1 MQHPPNLFEL
11 LSPAIP
17 LKISTVVACLA
28 ITLLLGW
35 LVRRGLDGDDALI
48 PDERLTLRNFVEIL
62 FEAAVSLAKQVI
74 GHDWA
79 RWMPLVGTLGFFI
92 LVSNVMGLVP
102 GLTNPT
108 SFIET
113 NLAWALISFGAY
125 HYAGFSHHG
134 IAYVQHFVLGPW
146 WLWPLT
152 LPVEL
157 IGHAAR
163 ILSLTIRLTANMF
176 ADHTLL
182 ALFLSLGVVNVFVP
196 ALFVGLGLFVAF
208 LQAFIFM
215 FLTMIYI
222 GMALEEAH

>member
-1 MQHPPNLFEL
+1 MQHPPNVFEL
-11 LSPAIP
+11 LAPVLPIG
-17 LKISTVVACLA
+17 ISTVIACLGL
-28 ITLLLGW
+28 TLLLAW
-35 LVRRGLDGDDALI
+35 LVRRGLEGDDGVI
-48 PDERLTLRNFVEIL
+48 PDERLTLRNFLEIL
-62 FEAAVSLAKQVI
+62 LEGAVSLARQVI

-102 GLTNPT
+102 FLTNPT
-108 SFIET
+108 SYIET
-113 NLAWALISFGAY
+113 NLAWALISFGTY
-125 HYAGFSHHG
+125 HYAGISHHG
-134 IAYVQHFVLGPW
+134 IGYLHHFVLGPP

-182 ALFLSLGVVNVFVP
+182 ALFLSFQVVNAFIP